1 MKRIFS
7 VFLAVVFLTAI
18 FITPA
23 FARASTHLASYSIA
37 VIPRGSGNIE
47 VTTNVTGTH
56 SNMTT
61 IGFPTITLYERISGG
76 SWRGVASQ
84 TSKYN
89 PNSTAGSHSFVFT
102 YKGVAG
108 RQYYVSAS
116 FYAQDTVGFDTKS
129 EISGTTT
136 AT

>member
-1 MKRIFS
+1 MKRILS

-18 FITPA
+18 FAIPA
-23 FARASTHLASYSIA
+23 FARASTHLSFYSVA
-37 VIPRGSGNIE
+37 NIPRGSGNIE
-47 VTTNVTGTH
+47 VTVNVIGTH

-61 IGFPTITLYERISGG
+61 IGFPTIVLYERISGG
-76 SWRGVASQ
+76 SWRGVESH
-84 TSKYN
+84 TNKYN
-89 PNSTAGSHSFVFT
+89 PNSTAGSHSFAFT

-116 FYAQDTVGFDTKS
+116 FYAQDTAGFDTRS
-129 EISGTTT
+129 AISTAVT